1 MRGGRVSPQTVGQTA
16 GKAWLDGAR
25 QPAAGRRL
33 ILLGAV
39 TTIAACGQAWCL
51 AILLA
56 VAIGREDAQVL
67 PWAAGFLAL
76 ALLRAG
82 LGIVSERAAARLG
95 AAARRTLRSGVLA
108 RMLAAGPDALRHWP
122 AGAVATLA
130 VDTVEQLDGLFA
142 RWSPAAA
149 LALISPA
156 IVLIA
161 AALADPGV
169 VPILAG
175 AGLLVPVGMALAG
188 VGAAAASRRQFAAM
202 AQLQV
207 RFLDR
212 LRGIA
217 TIVLAG
223 RAADE
228 AMRLRQAADELAS
241 RTLRVLRVAFLSSVA
256 LDGAAAAALILLAWR
271 YADRAGPAP
280 VAIFAL
286 LLAVEFF
293 APLRAFSAAY
303 QNRLVAAAATDAF
316 DRSPSP
322 APASPRPVDAQGQG
336 IQGQG
341 IQDQGTRGVTVAF
354 ENVRYAWTPNGPPI
368 IDGLSFRVTPGE
380 TLLLVGP
387 SGAGKS
393 TIIELLLGFVHPTQ
407 GRITLNGTDVASLDA
422 AALAQMT
429 SWIGQRPMLFAGT
442 IEDNIRFGRPDAS
455 AAALDAAVLAA
466 GVATFAS
473 QLPDGLATRVGE
485 GGYGLSGGQ
494 AQRVAVAR
502 AYLRDAPLLL
512 LDEPTAHLDP
522 ATEADLFVSLSQLAI
537 GRTVILA
544 SHSAAADRFAGRR
557 LELTQVLA
565 LGAA

>member
-1 MRGGRVSPQTVGQTA
+1 MRGGRASPQTVGQTA

-25 QPAAGRRL
+25 QPAAGRGL

-51 AILLA
+51 AVLLA
-56 VAIGREDAQVL
+56 AAIGREEAQVL

-95 AAARRTLRSGVLA
+95 AAARRTLRSGVLT
-108 RMLAAGPDALRHWP
+108 RMLAAGPDALRHRP

-156 IVLIA
+156 IVLVA

-256 LDGAAAAALILLAWR
+256 LDGAAAAALILLALR
-271 YADRAGPAP
+271 YANRAGPAP
-280 VAIFAL
+280 IAIFAL

-322 APASPRPVDAQGQG
+322 ASAIPASPRPVDAQDQG
-336 IQGQG
+336 TK
-341 IQDQGTRGVTVAF
+341 DQGTRSVTVAF
-354 ENVRYAWTPNGPPI
+354 EDVRYAWTPDGPPT

-393 TIIELLLGFVHPTQ
+393 TIIELLLGFVRPTQ
-407 GRITLNGTDVASLDA
+407 GRVTLNGTDVASLGP

-455 AAALDAAVLAA
+455 AAALDAAVQAA
-466 GVATFAS
+466 GVATFAGH
-473 QLPDGLATRVGE
+473 LPDGLATRVGE

-522 ATEADLFVSLSQLAI
+522 ATEADLFVSLAQLAI

-544 SHSAAADRFAGRR
+544 SHSTAADRFAGRR
-557 LELTQVLA
+557 LELTQALA

>member
-1 MRGGRVSPQTVGQTA
+1 MRGGRVSPQKA

-33 ILLGAV
+33 IVLGAA

-51 AILLA
+51 AVLLA
-56 VAIGREDAQVL
+56 VAIGREDAQVI

-82 LGIVSERAAARLG
+82 LGIASERGAARLG
-95 AAARRTLRSGVLA
+95 AAARRTLRSGVLT

-122 AGAVATLA
+122 AGAVVTLA

-156 IVLIA
+156 IVLVA
-161 AALADPGV
+161 AALVDPGV

-303 QNRLVAAAATDAF
+303 QNRLVATAATDAF

-322 APASPRPVDAQGQG
+322 APASPRPVDAQ
-336 IQGQG
+336 
-341 IQDQGTRGVTVAF
+341 DTHSTRGVTVAF
-354 ENVRYAWTPNGPPI
+354 EDVRYAWTPNGPPT

-422 AALAQMT
+422 VALAQMT

-455 AAALDAAVLAA
+455 AAALDAAVRAA
-466 GVATFAS
+466 GVANFAS
-473 QLPDGLATRVGE
+473 HLPNGLATRVGE

-522 ATEADLFVSLSQLAI
+522 ATEADLFVSLAQLAI

-557 LELTQVLA
+557 LELTQTLA

>member
-1 MRGGRVSPQTVGQTA
+1 MRGGRVSPQTPGQ
-16 GKAWLDGAR
+16 AWLDGAR
-25 QPAAGRRL
+25 QPGAGRGL
-33 ILLGAV
+33 IALGAV
-39 TTIAACGQAWCL
+39 TTIVACGQAWCL
-51 AILLA
+51 AVLLA
-56 VAIGREDAQVL
+56 TAIGRGDAQVL
-67 PWAAGFLAL
+67 PWAAGFLTL
-76 ALLRAG
+76 AALRAG
-82 LGIVSERAAARLG
+82 LGVVSERGAARLG
-95 AAARRTLRSGVLA
+95 AAARRTLRSGVMA
-108 RMLAAGPDALRHWP
+108 RMLAAGPDALRHRP

-156 IVLIA
+156 IVLVA

-188 VGAAAASRRQFAAM
+188 IGAAAASRRQFAAM

-228 AMRLRQAADELAS
+228 AVRLRQAADELAS

-256 LDGAAAAALILLAWR
+256 LDGAAALALILLAWR
-271 YADRAGPAP
+271 YSSRSGTAS
-280 VAIFAL
+280 VAIFSL

-303 QNRLVAAAATDAF
+303 QDRLASAAATDAF
-316 DRSPSP
+316 NQFP
-322 APASPRPVDAQGQG
+322 ALGPAVPAAPRPVD
-336 IQGQG
+336 
-341 IQDQGTRGVTVAF
+341 THGVTVVF
-354 ENVRYAWTPNGPPI
+354 EGVGYAWTPGGAPA
-368 IDGLSFRVTPGE
+368 IDGLSFRVAPGE

-393 TIIELLLGFVHPTQ
+393 TVMELLLGFVRPTQ
-407 GRITLNGTDVASLDA
+407 GRVMLNGTEIGSIGP

-442 IEDNIRFGRPDAS
+442 IEENIRFGRPGATG
-455 AAALDAAVLAA
+455 AELEAAVQAA
-466 GVATFAS
+466 GVASFAAH
-473 QLPDGLATRVGE
+473 LPHGLATRVGE

-522 ATEADLFVSLSQLAI
+522 ATEADLFASLARLAI

-557 LELTQVLA
+557 LDLTPALV

>member
-1 MRGGRVSPQTVGQTA
+1 MRGGRASPQTVGQTA

-25 QPAAGRRL
+25 QPAAGRGL

-51 AILLA
+51 AVLLA
-56 VAIGREDAQVL
+56 AAIGREEAQVL

-95 AAARRTLRSGVLA
+95 AAARRTLRSGVLT
-108 RMLAAGPDALRHWP
+108 RMLAAGPDALRHRP

-156 IVLIA
+156 IVLMA

-175 AGLLVPVGMALAG
+175 AGLVVPVGMALAG
-188 VGAAAASRRQFAAM
+188 IGAAAASRRQFAAM

-271 YADRAGPAP
+271 YANRAGPAP
-280 VAIFAL
+280 IAIFAL

-322 APASPRPVDAQGQG
+322 ASAIPASPRPVDAQDQG
-336 IQGQG
+336 TK
-341 IQDQGTRGVTVAF
+341 DQGTRSVTVAF
-354 ENVRYAWTPNGPPI
+354 EDVRYAWTPDGPPT

-393 TIIELLLGFVHPTQ
+393 TIIELLLGFVRPTQ
-407 GRITLNGTDVASLDA
+407 GRVTLNGTDVASLGP

-455 AAALDAAVLAA
+455 AAALDAAVQAA
-466 GVATFAS
+466 GVATFAGH
-473 QLPDGLATRVGE
+473 LPDGLATRVGE

-522 ATEADLFVSLSQLAI
+522 ATEADLFVSLAQLAI

-544 SHSAAADRFAGRR
+544 SHSTAADRFAGRR
-557 LELTQVLA
+557 LELTQALA